1 MKNIGRNAR
10 PVALVVTLKIKR
22 ITDITDI
29 TGMNLSMTAVFR
41 IVIPTRDIRDV
52 SNNVTNTII
61 MNTIIMNTIKA
72 ATLIRNAGIALA

>member
-10 PVALVVTLKIKR
+10 PVALLVVTLKIKN
-22 ITDITDI
+22 TADI
-29 TGMNLSMTAVFR
+29 TGMNPSMTAVFH
-41 IVIPTRDIRDV
+41 IVIPIRDIRDV
-52 SNNVTNTII
+52 SINVTNTII